1 MKISPLDVAIALLFV
16 LLVYALA
23 VALARK
29 TPDSVIKSFIQT
41 TAGKMV
47 IIITSLVLFCTL
59 AFAYI
64 AFVVGC

>member
-16 LLVYALA
+16 ALVYALA
-23 VALARK
+23 IRLAR
-29 TPDSVIKSFIQT
+29 TAPDSEIKSFIQT
-41 TAGKMV
+41 TAGKLV
-47 IIITSLVLFCTL
+47 IVITSLVLFCTL